1 MDILKLRINNLF
13 QKYSVELDLRKKM
26 NILYGAN
33 GIGKT
38 TVLRFYQA
46 LVNNDFIEILRWD
59 FDSIEVLAY
68 EHGRE
73 EGERS
78 FYIERKDLLP
88 DIDTLKYFY
97 AKYSEKIYPFWDNA
111 YDRDRAEKNAE
122 ELFTH
127 LMKEKLYYK
136 FLCNCL
142 FDISNSMEINTI
154 LKIYDYNNKIYI
166 NTIPNLMKELEKQCG
181 RRDCARY
188 LAFTKFS
195 KDFVGH
201 ENRYMEICI
210 YDGCYSKTKNT
221 YYLDLVK
228 SFEFECPEK
237 AVTVVKSNTLLWLEN
252 ANDSLGQ
259 GDGFSMHMNAFE
271 MAEYLSG
278 PKNLIKASEYLE
290 HLAGEYYWLFLSRVY
305 DNINDFTTDIYKN
318 SGETYS
324 FAECSIQKFIK
335 ERKININAVISAY
348 YYKPGFLKEIN
359 RKVADI
365 CKRVIAGEI
374 RWEIGSDD
382 YEWIEKEDLQK
393 YHMELRDEFES
404 DEFLAEYFRDEE
416 NIYFI
421 ENYIRPVICENF
433 RVSVEK
439 CSTSTDN
446 MWDDEK
452 TSTAFLCYITYKEIL
467 PSLLEKNNINE
478 KILKLEERLNNCFYD
493 KEIEILP
500 SGIFVKI
507 KREADNSKIVPIRE
521 SKNDCIGLN
530 ELSSG
535 EKKIIL
541 LFVIAAFSNR
551 VSVILDEPELSLSVL
566 WQEHLLP
573 DLIEEGCFKNLIVAT
588 HSPYMAM
595 DERVQDCIVFL
606 PAEDNLDE

>member
-38 TVLRFYQA
+38 TVLRFYQT
-46 LVNNDFIEILRWD
+46 LVNNDFIEILRWN

-88 DIDTLKYFY
+88 DIDTLKYLY

-166 NTIPNLMKELEKQCG
+166 NTITNLMKELEKQCG

-259 GDGFSMHMNAFE
+259 GDDFSIDMNAFE

-290 HLAGEYYWLFLSRVY
+290 HLAGGYYWLFLASVY

-318 SGETYS
+318 AGETYS
-324 FAECSIQKFIK
+324 FAEHSIQKFIK
-335 ERKININAVISAY
+335 ERKININAVISSY
-348 YYKPGFLKEIN
+348 YYKPAFLKEIN

-382 YEWIEKEDLQK
+382 YEWIEKEDFQK
-393 YHMELRDEFES
+393 YHVELSDEFERDEF
-404 DEFLAEYFRDEE
+404 LKEYFRDEE
-416 NIYFI
+416 NLYFI
-421 ENYIRPVICENF
+421 ENYIRPIICENF
-433 RVSVEK
+433 RVSAEK
-439 CSTSTDN
+439 CSNSIDD
-446 MWDDEK
+446 MWNDEK
-452 TSTAFLCYITYKEIL
+452 TSAAFLCYITYKEIL
-467 PSLLEKNNINE
+467 PFLLEKNNVNK
-478 KILKLEERLNNCFYD
+478 KILKLEEMLNNYFYD

-507 KREADNSKIVPIRE
+507 KKEADNLKIVPLRD
-521 SKNDCIGLN
+521 SKNDRIGLN

-541 LFVIAAFSNR
+541 LFVIAAFSDR
-551 VSVILDEPELSLSVL
+551 VSVVLDEPELSLSVL

-573 DLIEEGCFKNLIVAT
+573 DLLEEGGFKNLIVAT

-595 DERVQDCIVFL
+595 DERVQDCMVFL
-606 PAEDNLDE
+606 PAEDNSDE

>member
-1 MDILKLRINNLF
+1 
-13 QKYSVELDLRKKM
+13 M

-38 TVLRFYQA
+38 TVLRFYQT
-46 LVNNDFIEILRWD
+46 LVNNDFIEILRWN

-88 DIDTLKYFY
+88 DIDTLKYLY

-166 NTIPNLMKELEKQCG
+166 NTITNLMKELEKQCG

-259 GDGFSMHMNAFE
+259 GDDFSIDMNAFE

-290 HLAGEYYWLFLSRVY
+290 HLAGGYYWLFLASVY

-318 SGETYS
+318 AGETYS
-324 FAECSIQKFIK
+324 FAEHSIQKFIK
-335 ERKININAVISAY
+335 ERKININAVISSY
-348 YYKPGFLKEIN
+348 YYKPAFLKEIN

-382 YEWIEKEDLQK
+382 YEWIEKEDFQK
-393 YHMELRDEFES
+393 YHMELSDEFERDEF
-404 DEFLAEYFRDEE
+404 LKEYFRDEE
-416 NIYFI
+416 NLYFI
-421 ENYIRPVICENF
+421 ENYIRPIICENF
-433 RVSVEK
+433 RVSAEK
-439 CSTSTDN
+439 CSNSIDD
-446 MWDDEK
+446 MWNDEK
-452 TSTAFLCYITYKEIL
+452 TSAAFLCYITYKEIL
-467 PSLLEKNNINE
+467 PFLLEKNNVNK
-478 KILKLEERLNNCFYD
+478 KILKLEEMLNNYFYD

-507 KREADNSKIVPIRE
+507 KKEADNLKIVPLRD
-521 SKNDCIGLN
+521 SKNDRIGLN

-541 LFVIAAFSNR
+541 LFVIAAFSDR
-551 VSVILDEPELSLSVL
+551 VSVVLDEPELSLSVL

-573 DLIEEGCFKNLIVAT
+573 DLLEEGGFKNLIVAT

-595 DERVQDCIVFL
+595 DERVQDCMVFL
-606 PAEDNLDE
+606 PAEDNSDE

>member
-97 AKYSEKIYPFWDNA
+97 AKYSEKIYPFWDDD
-111 YDRDRAEKNAE
+111 YDRDRAEKKAE
-122 ELFTH
+122 ELFSH
-127 LMKEKLYYK
+127 LMKETLYYK

-154 LKIYDYNNKIYI
+154 LKIYDNSNKIYI

-195 KDFVGH
+195 KDFTGIK
-201 ENRYMEICI
+201 NRYMEICI
-210 YDGCYSKTKNT
+210 YDGCYSKIKNT

-259 GDGFSMHMNAFE
+259 GDDFSIDMNAFE
-271 MAEYLSG
+271 TMEYLSG

-290 HLAGEYYWLFLSRVY
+290 HLAGGYYWLFLSSVY

-318 SGETYS
+318 AGETYS
-324 FAECSIQKFIK
+324 FAEHSIQKFIK

-348 YYKPGFLKEIN
+348 YYKPAFLKEIN

-393 YHMELRDEFES
+393 YHMELSDEFERDEFLE
-404 DEFLAEYFRDEE
+404 EYFRDEE
-416 NIYFI
+416 NLYFI
-421 ENYIRPVICENF
+421 ENYIRPIICENF
-433 RVSVEK
+433 RVSAEK
-439 CSTSTDN
+439 CSISTDD
-446 MWDDEK
+446 MCDDEK

-478 KILKLEERLNNCFYD
+478 KILKLEERLNNYFYD

-573 DLIEEGCFKNLIVAT
+573 DLLEEGCFKNLIVAT

-606 PAEDNLDE
+606 PAEDNSDE

>member
-1 MDILKLRINNLF
+1 MDIFKLRINNLF

-38 TVLRFYQA
+38 TVLRFYQT
-46 LVNNDFIEILRWD
+46 LVNNDFIEILRWN

-88 DIDTLKYFY
+88 DIDTLKYLY

-166 NTIPNLMKELEKQCG
+166 NTITNLMKELEKQCG

-259 GDGFSMHMNAFE
+259 GDDFSIDMNAFE

-290 HLAGEYYWLFLSRVY
+290 HLAGGYYWLFLASVY

-318 SGETYS
+318 AGETYS
-324 FAECSIQKFIK
+324 FAEHSIQKFIK
-335 ERKININAVISAY
+335 ERKININAVISSY
-348 YYKPGFLKEIN
+348 YYKPAFLKEIN

-382 YEWIEKEDLQK
+382 YEWIEKEDFQK
-393 YHMELRDEFES
+393 YHMELSDEFERDEF
-404 DEFLAEYFRDEE
+404 LKEYFRDEE
-416 NIYFI
+416 NLYFI
-421 ENYIRPVICENF
+421 ENYIRPIICENF
-433 RVSVEK
+433 RVSAEK
-439 CSTSTDN
+439 CSNSIDD
-446 MWDDEK
+446 MWNDEK
-452 TSTAFLCYITYKEIL
+452 TSAAFLCYITYKEIL
-467 PSLLEKNNINE
+467 PFLLEKNNVNK
-478 KILKLEERLNNCFYD
+478 KILKLEEMLNNYFYD

-507 KREADNSKIVPIRE
+507 KKEADNLKIVPLRD
-521 SKNDCIGLN
+521 SKNDRIGLN

-541 LFVIAAFSNR
+541 LFVIAAFSDR
-551 VSVILDEPELSLSVL
+551 VSVVLDEPELSLSVL

-573 DLIEEGCFKNLIVAT
+573 DLLEEGGFKNLIVAT

-595 DERVQDCIVFL
+595 DERVQDCMVFL
-606 PAEDNLDE
+606 PAEDNSDE

>member
-38 TVLRFYQA
+38 TVLRFYQT
-46 LVNNDFIEILRWD
+46 LVNNDFIEILRWN

-88 DIDTLKYFY
+88 DIDTLKYLY

-166 NTIPNLMKELEKQCG
+166 NTITNLMKELEKQCG

-259 GDGFSMHMNAFE
+259 GDDFSIDMNAFE

-278 PKNLIKASEYLE
+278 PKYLIKASEYLE
-290 HLAGEYYWLFLSRVY
+290 HLAGGYYWLFLASVY

-318 SGETYS
+318 AGETYS
-324 FAECSIQKFIK
+324 FAEHSIQKFIK
-335 ERKININAVISAY
+335 ERKININAVISSY
-348 YYKPGFLKEIN
+348 YYKPAFLKEIN

-382 YEWIEKEDLQK
+382 YEWIEKEDFQK
-393 YHMELRDEFES
+393 YHMELSDEFERDEF
-404 DEFLAEYFRDEE
+404 LKEYFRDEE
-416 NIYFI
+416 NLYFI
-421 ENYIRPVICENF
+421 ENYIRPIICENF
-433 RVSVEK
+433 RVSAEK
-439 CSTSTDN
+439 CSNSIDD
-446 MWDDEK
+446 MWNDEK
-452 TSTAFLCYITYKEIL
+452 TSAAFLCYITYKEIL
-467 PSLLEKNNINE
+467 PFLLEKNNVNK
-478 KILKLEERLNNCFYD
+478 KILKLEEMLNNYFYD

-507 KREADNSKIVPIRE
+507 KKEADNLKIVPLRD
-521 SKNDCIGLN
+521 SKNDRIGLN

-541 LFVIAAFSNR
+541 LFVIAAFSDR
-551 VSVILDEPELSLSVL
+551 VSVVLDEPELSLSVL

-573 DLIEEGCFKNLIVAT
+573 DLLEEGGFKNLIVAT

-595 DERVQDCIVFL
+595 DERVQDCMVFL
-606 PAEDNLDE
+606 PAEDNSDE

>member
-38 TVLRFYQA
+38 TVLRFYQT
-46 LVNNDFIEILRWD
+46 LVNNDFIEILRWN

-88 DIDTLKYFY
+88 DIDTLKYLY
-97 AKYSEKIYPFWDNA
+97 AKYSEKIYLFWDNA

-166 NTIPNLMKELEKQCG
+166 NTITNLMKELEKQCG

-259 GDGFSMHMNAFE
+259 GDDFSIDMNAFE

-290 HLAGEYYWLFLSRVY
+290 HLAGGYYWLFLASVY

-318 SGETYS
+318 AGETYS
-324 FAECSIQKFIK
+324 FAEHSIQKFIK
-335 ERKININAVISAY
+335 ERKININAVISSY
-348 YYKPGFLKEIN
+348 YYKPAFLKEIN

-382 YEWIEKEDLQK
+382 YEWIEKEDFQK
-393 YHMELRDEFES
+393 YHMELSDEFERDEF
-404 DEFLAEYFRDEE
+404 LKEYFRDEE
-416 NIYFI
+416 NLYFI
-421 ENYIRPVICENF
+421 ENYIRPIICENF
-433 RVSVEK
+433 RVSAEK
-439 CSTSTDN
+439 CSNSIDD

-452 TSTAFLCYITYKEIL
+452 TSAAFLCYITYKEIL
-467 PSLLEKNNINE
+467 PFLLEKNNVNK
-478 KILKLEERLNNCFYD
+478 KILKLEEMLNNYFYD

-507 KREADNSKIVPIRE
+507 KKEADNLKIVPLRD
-521 SKNDCIGLN
+521 SKNDRIGLN

-541 LFVIAAFSNR
+541 LFVIAAFSDR
-551 VSVILDEPELSLSVL
+551 VSVVLDEPELSLSVL

-573 DLIEEGCFKNLIVAT
+573 DLLEEGGFKNLIVAT

-595 DERVQDCIVFL
+595 DERVQDCMVFL
-606 PAEDNLDE
+606 PAEDNSDE

>member
-38 TVLRFYQA
+38 TVLRFYQT
-46 LVNNDFIEILRWD
+46 LVNNDFIEILRWN

-88 DIDTLKYFY
+88 DIDTLKYLY

-166 NTIPNLMKELEKQCG
+166 NTITNLMKELEKQCG

-259 GDGFSMHMNAFE
+259 GDDFSIDMNAFE

-290 HLAGEYYWLFLSRVY
+290 HLAGGYYWLFLASVY

-318 SGETYS
+318 AGETYS
-324 FAECSIQKFIK
+324 FAEHSIQKFIK
-335 ERKININAVISAY
+335 ERKININAVISSY
-348 YYKPGFLKEIN
+348 YYKPAFLKEIN

-382 YEWIEKEDLQK
+382 YEWIEKEDFQK
-393 YHMELRDEFES
+393 YHMELSDEFERDEF
-404 DEFLAEYFRDEE
+404 LKEYFRDEE
-416 NIYFI
+416 NLYFI
-421 ENYIRPVICENF
+421 ENYIRPIICENF
-433 RVSVEK
+433 RVSAEK
-439 CSTSTDN
+439 CSNSIDD
-446 MWDDEK
+446 MWNDEK
-452 TSTAFLCYITYKEIL
+452 TSAAFLCYITYKEIL
-467 PSLLEKNNINE
+467 PFLLEKNNVNK
-478 KILKLEERLNNCFYD
+478 KILKLEEMLNNYFYD

-507 KREADNSKIVPIRE
+507 KKEADNLKIVPLRD
-521 SKNDCIGLN
+521 SKNDRIGLN

-541 LFVIAAFSNR
+541 LFVIAAFSDR
-551 VSVILDEPELSLSVL
+551 VSVVLDEPELSLSVL
-566 WQEHLLP
+566 WQEHILP
-573 DLIEEGCFKNLIVAT
+573 DLLEEGGFKNLIVAT

-595 DERVQDCIVFL
+595 DERVQDCMVFL
-606 PAEDNLDE
+606 PAEDNSDE